1 MFNNII
7 SFSSY
12 QFHLE
17 KAKLVV
23 DAIQFIDHRPCPF
36 VFLGVF
42 SVNSASQVKV
52 RTNIKNELSDN
63 MFIREIFIVEVDMCL
78 GEALGIRVS
87 GKVKA
92 RTYVPCHRKT
102 GRRSFSKL
110 FRKESM

>member
-1 MFNNII
+1 MFNNVI

-36 VFLGVF
+36 VFLEVF
-42 SVNSASQVKV
+42 LVNSVSQVKV
-52 RTNIKNELSDN
+52 STNIKNELSNN

-78 GEALGIRVS
+78 
-87 GKVKA
+87 
-92 RTYVPCHRKT
+92 
-102 GRRSFSKL
+102 
-110 FRKESM
+110 